1 VKIDYHLSV
10 IFNVTLM
17 IAWVVITVIFILS
30 SIKYQDQL
38 YNMTNE
44 IYDLKNQLT
53 NANIVIT
60 DYHNTLVDS
69 HKLNKELQN
78 YLIYCGID
86 IKNKECK

>member
-1 VKIDYHLSV
+1 MKIDYHLSV